1 MCSHGTQREHTAS
14 ACTLSARVCVKVCKV
29 GVLAVHVHAVSAH
42 SWCKQPACT
51 CTLVCEWRC
60 KAGVLTVHARGEHTA
75 SVRTLDARVRVQRC
89 EVGMPAVHT
98 ISAHSWCKQPAC
110 VCTLGAGVR
119 VEVCKGRVLAVHTR
133 GASSQH
139 ACARRAHHHHH
150 RVCAMC
156 VHTGCAQ
163 PIREHAAG
171 ARSGC
176 VCRGGGVHTQGV
188 CAGSTCTHGG
198 GAHVCALRGTH
209 VCTPCTRACT
219 WWGCM
224 GLRHRVGAPR
234 GAGGAPPD
242 RAVPPPR
249 SSCCPSRGRWR
260 WRGS

>member
-1 MCSHGTQREHTAS
+1 MCSRGTQCEHTAS
-14 ACTLSARVCVKVCKV
+14 ACTLSAHACAEVCKV
-29 GVLAVHVHAVSAH
+29 GVLL
-42 SWCKQPACT
+42 CT
-51 CTLVCEWRC
+51 CTQSVHTHGASSQHARAHLVCVWRC
-60 KAGVLTVHARGEHTA
+60 KAGVLTVHARGECMA
-75 SVRTLDARVRVQRC
+75 SVRTLDARVCVQRR

-98 ISAHSWCKQPAC
+98 ISAHSWCKQSAC
-110 VCTLGAGVR
+110 VCTLGAGVH

-150 RVCAMC
+150 HVCAQC

-198 GAHVCALRGTH
+198 AQTCAHSGGHTCAHLAPERAHGGGA
-209 VCTPCTRACT
+209 
-219 WWGCM
+219 WGCVT
-224 GLRHRVGAPR
+224 G
-234 GAGGAPPD
+234 
-242 RAVPPPR
+242 
-249 SSCCPSRGRWR
+249 
-260 WRGS
+260 